1 MYFTTVE
8 SIELYDSDESDKSD
22 ESDESDESVEPD
34 DSEFISMY
42 FTAVEFVVI

>member
-8 SIELYDSDESDKSD
+8 SIELYDSEA
-22 ESDESDESVEPD
+22 SDESDESVEPD
-34 DSEFISMY
+34 ESEFISMY

>member
-22 ESDESDESVEPD
+22 ESVEPD
-34 DSEFISMY
+34 DSEFISMD
-42 FTAVEFVVI
+42 FTEVKFVVI

>member
-22 ESDESDESVEPD
+22 ESDESVEQD
-34 DSEFISMY
+34 DSEFISMD
-42 FTAVEFVVI
+42 FTAVKFVVI